1 MANMTAEEFL
11 EKVEQLT
18 GNKATFDPKNVEDFQ
33 KHIKAFTDNLK
44 RQQPVLKGFGDF
56 LDGTK
61 QPIQNVVR
69 EMDEL
74 NRAIKEAKKSRNAER
89 VDELESSK
97 ADLRKTAITKNVSA
111 GLSNLGVGIGSL
123 AQTIYEGTRD
133 FAKSLQA
140 GASGVEATTK
150 ASLKAIDATAQ
161 LGKGIAE
168 AVSSF
173 GILAAL
179 MGGPVVRGI
188 GLVVAGL
195 GKLGEFLVGKSAEK
209 VKDGVEFLGDELKKT
224 QAGFKD
230 ITGAGAIFAG
240 GMTEMRQEAA
250 KAGLDIAQLA
260 TVVKNAREDF
270 VNMGLGLGEATRR
283 IGGISRELRNSQL
296 GIQLRNLGYSAEEQ
310 AELAAQVMARQNAA
324 GDRRA
329 LSDRQIAEI
338 TMQYGKELRI
348 ISDITGQDAKKAM
361 EKAGMQA
368 LEVDVLAKAERE
380 GGAEGYKKMQ
390 GILANMQESAKK
402 GFMETYT
409 VGASSDTAF
418 RLAIANNPRLNE
430 QIDRQIALVRDR
442 NISTEQANLETGKL
456 SEQSLKYAREN
467 PGIFEN
473 IGIATRSTGQFAEI
487 TAYRNKELQEG
498 LQRQVGAAEKAR
510 KNADDMANNVKPLDT
525 AVQGLEETTQRL
537 KAALGE
543 NLLTPLTKFA
553 QVTAAG
559 VDTIDKALKKLNLD
573 AAIKSLTPGTPASS
587 GPNAGTPAAPF
598 QSPAK
603 SNFEKN
609 RERFNKG
616 QGNGEADKTV
626 SATGLKIKQ
635 GFDSE
640 QQLGESSIMKM
651 AQQVH
656 AMLGGDYRHFSG
668 FKDRGI
674 DKSVAHGSG
683 RAFDLVLNDLK
694 QYPEVVAK
702 LKSMGGFSKVLDESM
717 APADP
722 KQAKDWGPHIHA
734 EVAAAQG
741 AVVPATT
748 GGVNVKVA
756 EGGAS
761 EVIAPLKNGRL
772 PGMDEMIERLDQM
785 ISVMKDHRDTSEK
798 IFNATA

>member
-1 MANMTAEEFL
+1 MADMTAQEFL
-11 EKVEQLT
+11 DKIEQLT
-18 GNKATFDPKNVEDFQ
+18 GNKATFDPKNIEDFQ
-33 KHIKAFTDNLK
+33 KHIKAFSENLK
-44 RQQPVLKGFGDF
+44 RQQPALKGFGDF

-89 VDELESSK
+89 VDELESTK
-97 ADLRKTAITKNVSA
+97 ADLKKTVVTKNVSA

-133 FAKSLQA
+133 FAKSLQS
-140 GASGVEATTK
+140 GASGVEAATK
-150 ASLKAIDATAQ
+150 ASLKTIDA
-161 LGKGIAE
+161 GV
-168 AVSSF
+168 AVSK
-173 GILAAL
+173 AL
-179 MGGPVVRGI
+179 GGVAQSAGLIVAMMGPWGRAI
-188 GLVVAGL
+188 GLVITGL
-195 GKLGEFLVGKSAEK
+195 GMLGEFLVGKSAEK

-250 KAGLDIAQLA
+250 RAGLDIAQLA

-296 GIQLRNLGYSAEEQ
+296 GMQLRNLGYSAEEQ

-361 EKAGMQA
+361 EKARIQA

-380 GGAEGYKKMQ
+380 GGAEGFTKMQ
-390 GILANMQESAKK
+390 GILATMQESAKK

-409 VGASSDTAF
+409 GGASTDTAF

-430 QIDRQIALVRDR
+430 QINRQIELVRDR

-456 SEQSLKYAREN
+456 TEQSLKYSREN

-473 IGIATRSTGQFAEI
+473 IGIATRLTGQYAEI
-487 TAYRNKELQEG
+487 TAYRNKELQEQ
-498 LQRQVGAAEKAR
+498 LQRQEGATEKAR
-510 KNADDMANNVKPLDT
+510 KNADKMADNINPLDK
-525 AVQGLEETTQRL
+525 AVQGLEEDTQRL

-543 NLLTPLTKFA
+543 ALLTPLTRFA

-559 VDTIDKALKKLNLD
+559 VDTIEKALKKLDLD
-573 AAIKSLTPGTPASS
+573 SAIKSLTPGTPVSS

-609 RERFNKG
+609 RQRFNKG
-616 QGNGEADKTV
+616 QGGGEADKTV
-626 SATGLKIKQ
+626 SATGLIIKP
-635 GFDSE
+635 GFDREE
-640 QQLGESSIMKM
+640 QKGGSSIMQM

-656 AMLGGDYRHFSG
+656 DMLGGNYKHFSG

-702 LKSMGGFSKVLDESM
+702 LKSMGGFSQVLDESM
-717 APADP
+717 KPADP

-748 GGVNVKVA
+748 GGINVKVG

-785 ISVMKDHRDTSEK
+785 ISVMKDQRDTSER

>member
-1 MANMTAEEFL
+1 MAQMTAEELL
-11 EKVEQLT
+11 EKMAQIT
-18 GNKATFDPKNVEDFQ
+18 GNKTTFDPKNVEDFQ
-33 KHIKAFTDNLK
+33 KQIKLFTDNLK
-44 RQQPVLKGFGDF
+44 KQQPALKGFEEF
-56 LDGTK
+56 LGGTK
-61 QPIQNVVR
+61 QPIENVVR

-74 NRAIKEAKKSRNAER
+74 NRAIKEAKKARNAER

-97 ADLRKTAITKNVSA
+97 ADLKKTVVTKNVTA

-140 GASGVEATTK
+140 GASGVEAATR
-150 ASLKAIDATAQ
+150 ASLKAIDASAQ
-161 LGKGIAE
+161 GAKTLAGSIE
-168 AVSSF
+168 TI
-173 GILAAL
+173 GILAAI
-179 MGGPVVRGI
+179 MGGPVVRAI

-209 VKDGVEFLGDELKKT
+209 LKDGAEFLGEELKKT

-240 GMTEMRQEAA
+240 GMTEMRNEAA
-250 KAGLDIAQLA
+250 RAGLDIAQLA

-361 EKAGMQA
+361 EKAREQS
-368 LEVDVLAKAERE
+368 LEVDVLAKATRE
-380 GGAEGYKKMQ
+380 GGAEGFKKMQ
-390 GILANMQESAKK
+390 SILATMPEVYKK
-402 GFMETYT
+402 GFMEVYSA
-409 VGASSDTAF
+409 GASTDTAF
-418 RLAIANNPRLNE
+418 NLAVANNPRLRE
-430 QIDRQIALVRDR
+430 QIDQQVAIMRDGNKGLEEAR
-442 NISTEQANLETGKL
+442 KETGIL
-456 SEQSLKYAREN
+456 SEQSLKYARDN
-467 PGIFEN
+467 PGVFEA
-473 IGIATRSTGQFAEI
+473 IGRAARLTGQFADV
-487 TAYRNKELQEG
+487 AAFRNKEIQEQLKRQEG
-498 LQRQVGAAEKAR
+498 STERAT
-510 KNADDMANNVKPLDT
+510 KNADNMANNVKPLDV
-525 AVQGLEETTQRL
+525 AVQGLEEDTQKLR
-537 KAALGE
+537 AALGDA
-543 NLLTPLTKFA
+543 LLKPLTTFA
-553 QVTAAG
+553 ETLAKG
-559 VDTIDKALKKLNLD
+559 VDTVETALRKYDLGPK
-573 AAIKSLTPGTPASS
+573 TVPPPP

-609 RERFNKG
+609 RERFNQKRS
-616 QGNGEADKTV
+616 
-626 SATGLKIKQ
+626 SAGGSPEPVVTATNLKLKPGAEKEGASTDTLYQ
-635 GFDSE
+635 
-640 QQLGESSIMKM
+640 M
-651 AQQVH
+651 AEQVH
-656 AMLGGDYRHFSG
+656 KMLGGDYKYFSG
-668 FKDRGI
+668 LKDRGI
-674 DKSVAHGSG
+674 DAGGAHPQG

-702 LKSMGGFSKVLDESM
+702 LKSMPGFSTVLDESM
-717 APADP
+717 APANPAQRD
-722 KQAKDWGPHIHA
+722 KWAPHIHA

-748 GGVNVKVA
+748 GGTNVLVG

-772 PGMDEMIERLDQM
+772 PGMDEMIDRLDQM
-785 ISVMKDHRDTSEK
+785 ISVLKDHRDTSEK
-798 IFNATA
+798 IFQATA

>member
-18 GNKATFDPKNVEDFQ
+18 GSKATFDPKNIDDFQ
-33 KHIKAFTDNLK
+33 KHIKAFTENLK
-44 RQQPVLKGFGDF
+44 RHQPVLKGFGDF

-74 NRAIKEAKKSRNAER
+74 NRAIKDAKKSRNAER
-89 VDELESSK
+89 VDELESNK
-97 ADLRKTAITKNVSA
+97 ADLKKTAITKNVSA
-111 GLSNLGVGIGSL
+111 GLSNLGIGIGSL

-133 FAKSLQA
+133 FAKSLQS
-140 GASGVEATTK
+140 GASGVEAATK
-150 ASLKAIDATAQ
+150 ASLKTIDATVATSKA
-161 LGKGIAE
+161 LGGVAE
-168 AVSSF
+168 TAGF
-173 GILAAL
+173 IIAL
-179 MGGPVVRGI
+179 MGPWGRAI

-209 VKDGVEFLGDELKKT
+209 LKDGIEFLGDELKKT

-230 ITGAGAIFAG
+230 ITSAGAIFAG

-250 KAGLDIAQLA
+250 RAGLDIAQLA

-270 VNMGLGLGEATRR
+270 VNMGIGLGEATRR

-296 GIQLRNLGYSAEEQ
+296 GIQLRNLGYGAEEQ

-390 GILANMQESAKK
+390 GILATMQESAKK

-409 VGASSDTAF
+409 VGASADTAF

-473 IGIATRSTGQFAEI
+473 IGIATRSTGQYAEI

-510 KNADDMANNVKPLDT
+510 KNADEMANNVLPLDK
-525 AVQGLEETTQRL
+525 AVQGLEEDTNRL
-537 KAALGE
+537 RSALGAT
-543 NLLTPLTKFA
+543 LLTPLTKFA
-553 QVTAAG
+553 ETTAAG
-559 VDTIDKALKKLNLD
+559 VDTIEKALKKLGLGPKTVDNPIAKNLFNEDNKGILGSLGRAYNKANASLVGKSYSGD
-573 AAIKSLTPGTPASS
+573 AAPAPT
-587 GPNAGTPAAPF
+587 GAEPD
-598 QSPAK
+598 
-603 SNFEKN
+603 
-609 RERFNKG
+609 R
-616 QGNGEADKTV
+616 TV
-626 SATGLKIKQ
+626 SATGLKLKA
-635 GFDSE
+635 GAEDKGKAE
-640 QQLGESSIMKM
+640 DKLYEM

-656 AMLGGDYRHFSG
+656 KMLGGDYRYFSG
-668 FKDRGI
+668 FNDRDGN
-674 DKSVAHGSG
+674 SAHASG
-683 RAFDLVLNDLK
+683 RAFDLVLNDSSKYASTLAQIK
-694 QYPEVVAK
+694 SLDQIQFAQFEKKGQKNPNGSVAT
-702 LKSMGGFSKVLDESM
+702 GD
-717 APADP
+717 
-722 KQAKDWGPHIHA
+722 HIHA
-734 EVAAAQG
+734 EVKAAQG

-785 ISVMKDHRDTSEK
+785 ISVMKDQRDTSEK

>member
-97 ADLRKTAITKNVSA
+97 ADLKKTAITKNVSA
-111 GLSNLGVGIGSL
+111 GLSNLGTGIGSL

-133 FAKSLQA
+133 FAKSLQS
-140 GASGVEATTK
+140 GASGVEAATK
-150 ASLKAIDATAQ
+150 ASLKSIDAGVAASKALGGVAQ
-161 LGKGIAE
+161 SAGLI
-168 AVSSF
+168 V
-173 GILAAL
+173 AL
-179 MGGPVVRGI
+179 MGPWGRAI
-188 GLVVAGL
+188 GLVITGL
-195 GKLGEFLVGKSAEK
+195 GMLGEFLVGKSAEK

-240 GMTEMRQEAA
+240 GMTEMREEAA
-250 KAGLDIAQLA
+250 RAGLDIAQLA
-260 TVVKNAREDF
+260 NVVKNAREDF
-270 VNMGLGLGEATRR
+270 TNMGLGLGEATRR

-361 EKAGMQA
+361 EKAQTQA

-380 GGAEGYKKMQ
+380 GGAEGYKKLRDQ
-390 GILANMQESAKK
+390 LATMPEVYKK
-402 GFMETYT
+402 GFMEMYSA
-409 VGASSDTAF
+409 GASTDTAF
-418 RLAIANNPRLNE
+418 NLALANNPRLKE
-430 QIDRQIALVRDR
+430 QINQQISMIGDSSKTLRE
-442 NISTEQANLETGKL
+442 SNLETAKL
-456 SEQSLKYAREN
+456 SEQSLKYARDN
-467 PGIFEN
+467 PGIFEA
-473 IGIATRSTGQFAEI
+473 IVRAARLTGQYSDIATFA
-487 TAYRNKELQEG
+487 NQERIEQ
-498 LQRQVGAAEKAR
+498 LKRQEGAAEKAT
-510 KNADDMANNVKPLDT
+510 KNADKMANNVKPLDT
-525 AVQGLEETTQRL
+525 AVQGLEDDTQRL

-543 NLLTPLTKFA
+543 NLLTPLTRFA

-559 VDTIDKALKKLNLD
+559 VDTIEKALKKLDLD
-573 AAIKSLTPGTPASS
+573 AAIKSLTPGTPAPS
-587 GPNAGTPAAPF
+587 GPTSGTPAAPF

-616 QGNGEADKTV
+616 QGGGEADKTV
-626 SATGLKIKQ
+626 SATGLTIKP
-635 GFDSE
+635 GAEKGGKAEDKLYE
-640 QQLGESSIMKM
+640 M

-656 AMLGGDYRHFSG
+656 KMLGGDYKYFSG
-668 FKDRGI
+668 FNDRTGG
-674 DKSVAHGSG
+674 SAHAAG
-683 RAFDLVLNDLK
+683 RAFDLVLND
-694 QYPEVVAK
+694 PAK
-702 LKSMGGFSKVLDESM
+702 YASTLAQIKSMDQIEFAQFEKKGQKNTNGSVATGD
-717 APADP
+717 
-722 KQAKDWGPHIHA
+722 HIHA
-734 EVAAAQG
+734 EVKAAQG

>member
-97 ADLRKTAITKNVSA
+97 ADLKKTAITKNVSA
-111 GLSNLGVGIGSL
+111 GLSNLGTGIGSL

-133 FAKSLQA
+133 FAKSLQS
-140 GASGVEATTK
+140 GASGVEAATK
-150 ASLKAIDATAQ
+150 ASLKSIDA
-161 LGKGIAE
+161 GV
-168 AVSSF
+168 AVSKALGGVAQSA
-173 GILAAL
+173 GLIVAL
-179 MGGPVVRGI
+179 MGPWGRAI
-188 GLVVAGL
+188 GLVITGL
-195 GKLGEFLVGKSAEK
+195 GMLGEFLVGKSAEK
-209 VKDGVEFLGDELKKT
+209 IKDGVEFLGDELKKT

-250 KAGLDIAQLA
+250 RAGLDIAQLA

-270 VNMGLGLGEATRR
+270 VNMGLGLGEATKR

-361 EKAGMQA
+361 EKARIQA

-390 GILANMQESAKK
+390 GILATMQESAKK

-409 VGASSDTAF
+409 GGASTDTAF

-430 QIDRQIALVRDR
+430 QINRQIELVRDR

-456 SEQSLKYAREN
+456 TEQSLKYSREN

-473 IGIATRSTGQFAEI
+473 IGIATRLTGQYAEI
-487 TAYRNKELQEG
+487 TAYRNKELQEQ
-498 LQRQVGAAEKAR
+498 LQRQEGATEKAR
-510 KNADDMANNVKPLDT
+510 KNADKMADNINPLDK
-525 AVQGLEETTQRL
+525 AVQGLEEDTQRL

-543 NLLTPLTKFA
+543 NLLTPLTRFA

-559 VDTIDKALKKLNLD
+559 VDTIEKALKKLDLD
-573 AAIKSLTPGTPASS
+573 AAIKSLTPGTPAPS
-587 GPNAGTPAAPF
+587 GPTSGTPAAPF
-598 QSPAK
+598 QSSAK

-609 RERFNKG
+609 RERFNQRKAG
-616 QGNGEADKTV
+616 GNEPVVT
-626 SATGLKIKQ
+626 ATGLTIKP

-640 QQLGESSIMKM
+640 KQLGESAIMQM

-656 AMLGGDYRHFSG
+656 AMLGGNYKYFSG

-674 DKSVAHGSG
+674 DDSPAHGSG

-702 LKSMGGFSKVLDESM
+702 LRSMGGFSRVLDESIK
-717 APADP
+717 PANP
-722 KQAKDWGPHIHA
+722 EKAKDWGPHLHA

-785 ISVMKDHRDTSEK
+785 ISVMKDQRDTSEK

>member
-1 MANMTAEEFL
+1 MTAEEFL
-11 EKVEQLT
+11 AKIEQLT

-97 ADLRKTAITKNVSA
+97 ADLKKTAITKNVSA
-111 GLSNLGVGIGSL
+111 GLSNLGTGIGSL

-133 FAKSLQA
+133 FAKSLQS
-140 GASGVEATTK
+140 GASGVEAATK
-150 ASLKAIDATAQ
+150 ASLKTIDAGVAASKALGGVAETAG
-161 LGKGIAE
+161 LI
-168 AVSSF
+168 
-173 GILAAL
+173 IAL
-179 MGGPVVRGI
+179 MGPWGRAI

-195 GKLGEFLVGKSAEK
+195 GKLGEFLIGKSAEK

-230 ITGAGAIFAG
+230 ITSAGAIFAG

-250 KAGLDIAQLA
+250 RAGLDIAQLA

-270 VNMGLGLGEATRR
+270 TNMGLGLGEATRR

-361 EKAGMQA
+361 EKARTQA
-368 LEVDVLAKAERE
+368 MEVDVLAKATRE
-380 GGAEGYKKMQ
+380 GGAVGVEKMQ
-390 GILANMQESAKK
+390 RILATMPDVYKK
-402 GFMETYT
+402 GFMEVYSA
-409 VGASSDTAF
+409 GASTDTAF
-418 RLAIANNPRLNE
+418 NLALANNPRLRE
-430 QIDRQIALVRDR
+430 QIDQQVAMIR
-442 NISTEQANLETGKL
+442 NQNQSVEEVNIETGKL

-467 PGIFEN
+467 PGIFEAIN
-473 IGIATRSTGQFAEI
+473 RAARLTGQYNDIATFANQEVLEQLK
-487 TAYRNKELQEG
+487 RQEG
-498 LQRQVGAAEKAR
+498 ATEKAR
-510 KNADDMANNVKPLDT
+510 KNADKMADNMLPLDK
-525 AVQGLEETTQRL
+525 AVQGLEEDTQRL

-543 NLLTPLTKFA
+543 SLLTPLTRFA

-559 VDTIDKALKKLNLD
+559 VDTIEKALKKLDLD
-573 AAIKSLTPGTPASS
+573 AAIKSLTPGTPPPS
-587 GPNAGTPAAPF
+587 GPTAGTPAAPF

-603 SNFEKN
+603 SVFDQR

-616 QGNGEADKTV
+616 KSSSEPVVT
-626 SATGLKIKQ
+626 ATGLKIKS
-635 GFDSE
+635 GFDREE
-640 QQLGESSIMKM
+640 QQGNATIMQM

-656 AMLGGDYRHFSG
+656 AMLGGNYKHFSG

-674 DKSVAHGSG
+674 DDSVAHGSG

-702 LKSMGGFSKVLDESM
+702 LKSMGGFSQVLDESIK
-717 APADP
+717 PANP
-722 KQAKDWGPHIHA
+722 EKAKVWGPHIHA

>member
-61 QPIQNVVR
+61 QPILNVVR

-97 ADLRKTAITKNVSA
+97 ADLKKTAVTKNVSA
-111 GLSNLGVGIGSL
+111 GLSNLGIGIGSL

-133 FAKSLQA
+133 FAKSLQS
-140 GASGVEATTK
+140 GASGVEAATK
-150 ASLKAIDATAQ
+150 ASLKTIDAGVALSKALSGVAQ
-161 LGKGIAE
+161 SAGLI
-168 AVSSF
+168 V
-173 GILAAL
+173 AL
-179 MGGPVVRGI
+179 MGPWGRAI
-188 GLVVAGL
+188 GLVVTGL
-195 GKLGEFLVGKSAEK
+195 GMLGEFLIGKSAEK
-209 VKDGVEFLGDELKKT
+209 VKDGIEFLGDELKKT

-260 TVVKNAREDF
+260 NVVKNAREDF
-270 VNMGLGLGEATRR
+270 VNMGLGLGEATKR

-361 EKAGMQA
+361 EKARTQA
-368 LEVDVLAKAERE
+368 LEVDILAKATRE

-390 GILANMQESAKK
+390 GILATMPEVYKK
-402 GFMETYT
+402 GFMEVYSA
-409 VGASSDTAF
+409 GASTDTAF
-418 RLAIANNPRLNE
+418 NLALANNPRLRE
-430 QIDRQIALVRDR
+430 QIDQQVAMIR
-442 NISTEQANLETGKL
+442 NQNQSVEQANLETGKL

-467 PGIFEN
+467 PGIFEAIN
-473 IGIATRSTGQFAEI
+473 RAARLTGQYNDIATFANQEV
-487 TAYRNKELQEG
+487 AEQLKRQEG
-498 LQRQVGAAEKAR
+498 ATEKAR
-510 KNADDMANNVKPLDT
+510 KNADKMADNMLPLDK
-525 AVQGLEETTQRL
+525 AVQGLEDDTDRL
-537 KAALGE
+537 RSALGE
-543 NLLTPLTKFA
+543 KLLTPLTAFA
-553 QVTAAG
+553 QTTAAG
-559 VDTIDKALKKLNLD
+559 VDTIDQALKKLGFGPKTEIPPAN
-573 AAIKSLTPGTPASS
+573 TPVPGGTGGGA
-587 GPNAGTPAAPF
+587 
-598 QSPAK
+598 
-603 SNFEKN
+603 
-609 RERFNKG
+609 
-616 QGNGEADKTV
+616 
-626 SATGLKIKQ
+626 ATGGAKVGRRGATAPTKGVNPVGPGGPGPVVTATDLKIKQ

-640 QQLGESSIMKM
+640 KQLGEASIMKM

-656 AMLGGDYRHFSG
+656 DMLGGNYTYFSG
-668 FKDRGI
+668 FRDRGI
-674 DKSVAHGSG
+674 DKSPAHGSG
-683 RAFDLVLNDLK
+683 RAFDLVLNDIK

-702 LKSMGGFSKVLDESM
+702 LKSMGGFSQVLDESM
-717 APADP
+717 KPADP
-722 KQAKDWGPHIHA
+722 TKAKDWGPHIHA

-748 GGVNVKVA
+748 GGIDVKVG